1 MHACQLSSRHM
12 VTADEVA
19 RECSDAL
26 HTARCP
32 MLLQQSGRGLGVR
45 SAAVCTEKA
54 AYPQLASRPE
64 AGRNHSNTTMA
75 ARVCLRV
82 HSFPEGVCPKLC
94 WQGRCLDVRSVP
106 TKLRI
111 RCRVAR
117 RKQPPP
123 TATNPRRSCARARR
137 STEAGKGEQP
147 VLRWA
152 GRGLGARGAPTPPA
166 ALAPCLRPPKAA
178 HSRVT
183 RTQREGRTR
192 A

>member
-1 MHACQLSSRHM
+1 
-12 VTADEVA
+12 
-19 RECSDAL
+19 
-26 HTARCP
+26 
-32 MLLQQSGRGLGVR
+32 MLLQWSGRGLGVR

-82 HSFPEGVCPKLC
+82 HSLPEGVCPKLC
-94 WQGRCLDVRSVP
+94 WQGRCLGVRSVP
-106 TKLRI
+106 TKLRS

-123 TATNPRRSCARARR
+123 ATATNPRRSSARARR

-147 VLRWA
+147 VLRWVR
-152 GRGLGARGAPTPPA
+152 RGLGARGAPTPPA
-166 ALAPCLRPPKAA
+166 ALAHCLAA
-178 HSRVT
+178 ESCPQLRNENST
-183 RTQREGRTR
+183 RGPHTSLTLC
-192 A
+192 